1 MTQRLRVH
9 MAVTENSGRFGSLLY
24 VTHRNKGF
32 LGTQMFK
39 IRLGN
44 RDKKKKK
51 KRRHLTLCGRL
62 LENTQLPYE
71 CDFVEY

>member
-9 MAVTENSGRFGSLLY
+9 MAFTENSGKFGSLLY

-44 RDKKKKK
+44 RDQTKW
-51 KRRHLTLCGRL
+51 HLILCGRL
-62 LENTQLPYE
+62 LENTQWPYE